1 MVRPYGEGIV
11 FNILMKVIYIAYL
24 AMYMAYA
31 VLNYIAETGNDL
43 VNFIVISFISV
54 SIVIFII
61 ANVMDWVYKNA
72 DARSK
77 IKVRLHT
84 LRNVFKIIKV
94 GVTILVLAQTI
105 TDDSWNALTITMLVI
120 SLPTSLLW
128 LLGEYIY
135 VAVKGIFRR
144 GGKTQSE
151 DTDEE
156 YDDVKRVTPVHDTI
170 ERVKQFA
177 ESELIVMRP
186 HEVDYDS
193 DEEEDVE
200 DRYLGY
206 EEDDDYSYS
215 PSPRAALQPSQ
226 GEYIPERRAYPE
238 YEGIFTVE
246 AMPMTEDAHDFSVEE
261 YDMNAVL
268 GSGSKEECGGENA
281 DVPPA
286 DGGKQRAGDGDTPA
300 EGGGA
305 PMSEPA
311 PQNGQNEDETTVPED
326 IFEDM
331 IPGQAAE
338 DISGEALPEQVAQD
352 KPEESAPE
360 QVAQDKP
367 EESAPVQLAQ
377 DNPEESAPVHVAQDN
392 PEESAPVQV
401 AQDKPGES
409 APEQVAQD
417 KAEES
422 APEQV
427 AQDKPEESAPEQ
439 VAQDKPEESVPVQ
452 VAEGVP
458 GESAEELSF
467 EREIKQTAGDKGEE

>member
-1 MVRPYGEGIV
+1 MARPYGEGIV

-206 EEDDDYSYS
+206 EEDDDYSYP
-215 PSPRAALQPSQ
+215 PSPRAALQPSH

-268 GSGSKEECGGENA
+268 GSGSKEQCGGENA

-286 DGGKQRAGDGDTPA
+286 DGGKQRAEDGDTPA
-300 EGGGA
+300 EEGGA
-305 PMSEPA
+305 SMAEPA
-311 PQNGQNEDETTVPED
+311 PQNGQNEEETTVPED

-338 DISGEALPEQVAQD
+338 GISGEAVPEQLAQDKPEESAPEQLAQDKPEESVPEQAAQDKPEESAPEQLAQD

-367 EESAPVQLAQ
+367 EESAPVQEAQ
-377 DNPEESAPVHVAQDN
+377 DI
-392 PEESAPVQV
+392 
-401 AQDKPGES
+401 
-409 APEQVAQD
+409 
-417 KAEES
+417 
-422 APEQV
+422 
-427 AQDKPEESAPEQ
+427 
-439 VAQDKPEESVPVQ
+439 
-452 VAEGVP
+452 P
-458 GESAEELSF
+458 GESAEERSF
-467 EREIKQTAGDKGEE
+467 EREIKQAAGDKGEE

>member
-1 MVRPYGEGIV
+1 MARPYGEGIV

-144 GGKTQSE
+144 GGKTQTE

-206 EEDDDYSYS
+206 EEDDDYSYP

-268 GSGSKEECGGENA
+268 GSGSKEQCGGENA

-286 DGGKQRAGDGDTPA
+286 DGGKQRAEDGDTPA
-300 EGGGA
+300 EEGGGFA
-305 PMSEPA
+305 SMAEPA
-311 PQNGQNEDETTVPED
+311 PQNGQNEEETTAQTVPED

-331 IPGQAAE
+331 IPGQASE
-338 DISGEALPEQVAQD
+338 DISGEAVPEQVAQDKPGESAPEQLAQDKPEESAPEQVAQD

-367 EESAPVQLAQ
+367 EESAPVQ
-377 DNPEESAPVHVAQDN
+377 
-392 PEESAPVQV
+392 
-401 AQDKPGES
+401 
-409 APEQVAQD
+409 
-417 KAEES
+417 
-422 APEQV
+422 
-427 AQDKPEESAPEQ
+427 
-439 VAQDKPEESVPVQ
+439 
-452 VAEGVP
+452 VAEDVP

>member
-1 MVRPYGEGIV
+1 MARPYGEGIV

-144 GGKTQSE
+144 GGRTQSE

-206 EEDDDYSYS
+206 EEDDDYSYP

-286 DGGKQRAGDGDTPA
+286 DGGKQRAEDGDTPA
-300 EGGGA
+300 EEGGA
-305 PMSEPA
+305 SMAEPA
-311 PQNGQNEDETTVPED
+311 PQNGQIKVDEETTVQTVPED

-331 IPGQAAE
+331 I
-338 DISGEALPEQVAQD
+338 PEQVAQD

-367 EESAPVQLAQ
+367 EESAP
-377 DNPEESAPVHVAQDN
+377 
-392 PEESAPVQV
+392 
-401 AQDKPGES
+401 G
-409 APEQVAQD
+409 
-417 KAEES
+417 
-422 APEQV
+422 QV

-439 VAQDKPEESVPVQ
+439 LAQDKPEESAPEQ
-452 VAEGVP
+452 EAEDVP

>member
-1 MVRPYGEGIV
+1 MARPYGEGIV

-135 VAVKGIFRR
+135 VAVKGIFSR

-206 EEDDDYSYS
+206 EEDDDYSYP

-268 GSGSKEECGGENA
+268 GSGSKEQCGGENA

-300 EGGGA
+300 EEGGA
-305 PMSEPA
+305 SMAEPA
-311 PQNGQNEDETTVPED
+311 PQNGQNEEETTVPED

-338 DISGEALPEQVAQD
+338 DISGEAVPEQL
-352 KPEESAPE
+352 
-360 QVAQDKP
+360 AQDKP
-367 EESAPVQLAQ
+367 EESAPVQ
-377 DNPEESAPVHVAQDN
+377 VAQDN
-392 PEESAPVQV
+392 
-401 AQDKPGES
+401 
-409 APEQVAQD
+409 
-417 KAEES
+417 
-422 APEQV
+422 
-427 AQDKPEESAPEQ
+427 
-439 VAQDKPEESVPVQ
+439 
-452 VAEGVP
+452 P

>member
-1 MVRPYGEGIV
+1 MARPYGEGIV

-206 EEDDDYSYS
+206 EEDDDYSYP

-268 GSGSKEECGGENA
+268 GSEGKEQCGGENA
-281 DVPPA
+281 DVSPA
-286 DGGKQRAGDGDTPA
+286 DGGKQRAEDGDTPA
-300 EGGGA
+300 EEGGA
-305 PMSEPA
+305 SMAEPA
-311 PQNGQNEDETTVPED
+311 PQNGQIKVDEETTVQTVPED

-338 DISGEALPEQVAQD
+338 GVSGESAPEQLAQD

-367 EESAPVQLAQ
+367 EESAPEQLAQ
-377 DNPEESAPVHVAQDN
+377 DNP
-392 PEESAPVQV
+392 
-401 AQDKPGES
+401 
-409 APEQVAQD
+409 
-417 KAEES
+417 EES

-427 AQDKPEESAPEQ
+427 AQDKPEESAPGQ
-439 VAQDKPEESVPVQ
+439 VAQDKSGESAPEQEAQ
-452 VAEGVP
+452 DIP
-458 GESAEELSF
+458 GESAEERSF
-467 EREIKQTAGDKGEE
+467 EREIKQAAGDKGEE

>member
-1 MVRPYGEGIV
+1 MARPYGEGIV

-144 GGKTQSE
+144 GGKTQTE

-156 YDDVKRVTPVHDTI
+156 YDDVKRVTPLHDTI

-206 EEDDDYSYS
+206 EEDDDYSYP
-215 PSPRAALQPSQ
+215 PSPRAALQPAQ

-268 GSGSKEECGGENA
+268 GSGSKEQWGGENA
-281 DVPPA
+281 DVSPA
-286 DGGKQRAGDGDTPA
+286 DGGKQRAEDGDTPA
-300 EGGGA
+300 EEGGA
-305 PMSEPA
+305 SMAEPA
-311 PQNGQNEDETTVPED
+311 PQNGQNEEETTVPTVPED

-338 DISGEALPEQVAQD
+338 GISGEAVPEQVAQD

-367 EESAPVQLAQ
+367 EESAPEQL
-377 DNPEESAPVHVAQDN
+377 
-392 PEESAPVQV
+392 
-401 AQDKPGES
+401 
-409 APEQVAQD
+409 
-417 KAEES
+417 
-422 APEQV
+422 
-427 AQDKPEESAPEQ
+427 AQDKPEESAP
-439 VAQDKPEESVPVQ
+439 VQ
-452 VAEGVP
+452 EAEDVP

-467 EREIKQTAGDKGEE
+467 EREIKQAAGDKGEE

>member
-1 MVRPYGEGIV
+1 MARPYGEGIV

-206 EEDDDYSYS
+206 EEDDDYSYP
-215 PSPRAALQPSQ
+215 PSPRAALQPAQ

-246 AMPMTEDAHDFSVEE
+246 VMPMTEDAHDFSVEE

-268 GSGSKEECGGENA
+268 GSGSKEQCGGENA

-286 DGGKQRAGDGDTPA
+286 DGGKQRAEDGDTPA
-300 EGGGA
+300 EEGGA
-305 PMSEPA
+305 SMAEPA
-311 PQNGQNEDETTVPED
+311 PQNGQIKVDEETTVTEEAED
-326 IFEDM
+326 TAEEIA
-331 IPGQAAE
+331 PAQAAE
-338 DISGEALPEQVAQD
+338 DTAEEIATVQAAEDTAEEIATVQAAEDNSGES
-352 KPEESAPE
+352 EEEPA
-360 QVAQDKP
+360 
-367 EESAPVQLAQ
+367 
-377 DNPEESAPVHVAQDN
+377 
-392 PEESAPVQV
+392 
-401 AQDKPGES
+401 
-409 APEQVAQD
+409 
-417 KAEES
+417 
-422 APEQV
+422 
-427 AQDKPEESAPEQ
+427 
-439 VAQDKPEESVPVQ
+439 
-452 VAEGVP
+452 
-458 GESAEELSF
+458 F
-467 EREIKQTAGDKGEE
+467 ERKLNQTDEDKGEE

>member
-1 MVRPYGEGIV
+1 MARPYGEGIV

-144 GGKTQSE
+144 GGKTQTE

-206 EEDDDYSYS
+206 EEDDDYSYP
-215 PSPRAALQPSQ
+215 PSPRAALQPAQ

-268 GSGSKEECGGENA
+268 GSGSKEQCGGENA

-286 DGGKQRAGDGDTPA
+286 DGGKQRAEDGDTPA
-300 EGGGA
+300 EEGGGFA
-305 PMSEPA
+305 PMAEPA
-311 PQNGQNEDETTVPED
+311 PQNGQNEEETTAQTVPED

-338 DISGEALPEQVAQD
+338 DISGEAVPEQLAQYNPEESAPVRLEQD

-367 EESAPVQLAQ
+367 EESAPVQEAQ
-377 DNPEESAPVHVAQDN
+377 DI
-392 PEESAPVQV
+392 
-401 AQDKPGES
+401 
-409 APEQVAQD
+409 
-417 KAEES
+417 
-422 APEQV
+422 
-427 AQDKPEESAPEQ
+427 
-439 VAQDKPEESVPVQ
+439 
-452 VAEGVP
+452 P

-467 EREIKQTAGDKGEE
+467 EREIKQAAGDKGEE

>member
-1 MVRPYGEGIV
+1 MARPYGEGIV

-144 GGKTQSE
+144 GGKTQTE

-156 YDDVKRVTPVHDTI
+156 YDDVKRITPVHDTI

-206 EEDDDYSYS
+206 EEDDDYSYP
-215 PSPRAALQPSQ
+215 PSPRAAVQPEQ

-268 GSGSKEECGGENA
+268 GRGRKEQCGGENA

-286 DGGKQRAGDGDTPA
+286 DGGKQRAEDGDTPA
-300 EGGGA
+300 EEGGA
-305 PMSEPA
+305 SMAEPA
-311 PQNGQNEDETTVPED
+311 PQNGQIKVDEETTVQTVPED

-338 DISGEALPEQVAQD
+338 GISGEAVPEQLAQD

-360 QVAQDKP
+360 QVAQDK
-367 EESAPVQLAQ
+367 S
-377 DNPEESAPVHVAQDN
+377 
-392 PEESAPVQV
+392 
-401 AQDKPGES
+401 
-409 APEQVAQD
+409 
-417 KAEES
+417 EES

-439 VAQDKPEESVPVQ
+439 VAQDI
-452 VAEGVP
+452 P
-458 GESAEELSF
+458 GESAEERSF
-467 EREIKQTAGDKGEE
+467 EREIKQAAGDKGEE

>member
-1 MVRPYGEGIV
+1 MARPYGEGIV

-135 VAVKGIFRR
+135 VAVKGIFSR
-144 GGKTQSE
+144 GGRTQSE

-206 EEDDDYSYS
+206 EEDDDYSYP
-215 PSPRAALQPSQ
+215 PSPRAVVQPSQ
-226 GEYIPERRAYPE
+226 TEYVPERRAYPE

-261 YDMNAVL
+261 YDMKAVL
-268 GSGSKEECGGENA
+268 GSGSKEQCGGENA

-300 EGGGA
+300 EEGGA
-305 PMSEPA
+305 PMAELA
-311 PQNGQNEDETTVPED
+311 PQNGQIKVDEETTVQTVPED

-338 DISGEALPEQVAQD
+338 GISGEAVPE
-352 KPEESAPE
+352 
-360 QVAQDKP
+360 
-367 EESAPVQLAQ
+367 
-377 DNPEESAPVHVAQDN
+377 
-392 PEESAPVQV
+392 QV

-409 APEQVAQD
+409 APEQAAEDTAEEIAPVQAAED
-417 KAEES
+417 KAEEI
-422 APEQV
+422 A
-427 AQDKPEESAPEQ
+427 
-439 VAQDKPEESVPVQ
+439 PVQ
-452 VAEGVP
+452 AAEDKAEEIATVQAAEDNS
-458 GESAEELSF
+458 GESEEEPAF
-467 EREIKQTAGDKGEE
+467 ERKLNQTDEDKGEE

>member
-1 MVRPYGEGIV
+1 MARPYGEGIV

-144 GGKTQSE
+144 GGKTQTE

-206 EEDDDYSYS
+206 EEDDDYSYP
-215 PSPRAALQPSQ
+215 PSPRAALQPAH

-268 GSGSKEECGGENA
+268 GSGSKEQCGGENA

-300 EGGGA
+300 EEGGA
-305 PMSEPA
+305 SMAEPA
-311 PQNGQNEDETTVPED
+311 PQNGQNEEETTVPED

-331 IPGQAAE
+331 IPGQASE
-338 DISGEALPEQVAQD
+338 GISGEAVPEQVAQD

-360 QVAQDKP
+360 QLAQDKPEESAPEQLAQDKPEESAPEQLAQDKP
-367 EESAPVQLAQ
+367 EESAPVQEAQ
-377 DNPEESAPVHVAQDN
+377 DI
-392 PEESAPVQV
+392 
-401 AQDKPGES
+401 
-409 APEQVAQD
+409 
-417 KAEES
+417 
-422 APEQV
+422 
-427 AQDKPEESAPEQ
+427 
-439 VAQDKPEESVPVQ
+439 
-452 VAEGVP
+452 P

-467 EREIKQTAGDKGEE
+467 EREIKQAAGDKGEE

>member
-1 MVRPYGEGIV
+1 MARPYGEGIV

-151 DTDEE
+151 DADEE

-206 EEDDDYSYS
+206 EEDDDYSYP
-215 PSPRAALQPSQ
+215 PSPRAVVQPSQ

-261 YDMNAVL
+261 YDMKAVL
-268 GSGSKEECGGENA
+268 GSESNERSGGENA

-286 DGGKQRAGDGDTPA
+286 DGGGKQRAEDGDTPA
-300 EGGGA
+300 EEGGA
-305 PMSEPA
+305 SMAEPA
-311 PQNGQNEDETTVPED
+311 PQNGQNEEETTVPED

-331 IPGQAAE
+331 IP
-338 DISGEALPEQVAQD
+338 EQVAQD
-352 KPEESAPE
+352 KP
-360 QVAQDKP
+360 
-367 EESAPVQLAQ
+367 
-377 DNPEESAPVHVAQDN
+377 
-392 PEESAPVQV
+392 
-401 AQDKPGES
+401 
-409 APEQVAQD
+409 
-417 KAEES
+417 EES

-439 VAQDKPEESVPVQ
+439 VAQDKPEESAPGQVAQDKPEESAPEQLAQDKPEESAPVQ
-452 VAEGVP
+452 LAEDVP

-467 EREIKQTAGDKGEE
+467 EREIKQAAGDKGEE

>member
-1 MVRPYGEGIV
+1 MARPYGEGIV

-144 GGKTQSE
+144 GGKTQTE

-206 EEDDDYSYS
+206 EEDDDYSYP

-286 DGGKQRAGDGDTPA
+286 GGGKQRAEVGDTPA
-300 EGGGA
+300 EEGGTSMA
-305 PMSEPA
+305 EPA

-326 IFEDM
+326 IFKDM

-338 DISGEALPEQVAQD
+338 SISGEAVSEQVAQDNPEESAPEQLAQD

-360 QVAQDKP
+360 QLAQDKP
-367 EESAPVQLAQ
+367 EESAPVQVVQDKPEESAPEQLAQDKPEESAPEQLAQ
-377 DNPEESAPVHVAQDN
+377 DNP
-392 PEESAPVQV
+392 
-401 AQDKPGES
+401 
-409 APEQVAQD
+409 
-417 KAEES
+417 EES

-439 VAQDKPEESVPVQ
+439 E
-452 VAEGVP
+452 AEDVP

>member
-1 MVRPYGEGIV
+1 MARPYGEGIV

-144 GGKTQSE
+144 GGKTQTE

-206 EEDDDYSYS
+206 EEDDDYSYP
-215 PSPRAALQPSQ
+215 PSPRAALQPAQ

-268 GSGSKEECGGENA
+268 GSGSKEQCGGENA

-286 DGGKQRAGDGDTPA
+286 DGGKQRAEDGDTPA
-300 EGGGA
+300 EEGSGFA
-305 PMSEPA
+305 PMAEPA
-311 PQNGQNEDETTVPED
+311 PQNGQNEEETTAQTVPED

-338 DISGEALPEQVAQD
+338 DTAEEIATVQAAEDTAEEIATVQAAEDTAEEIATVQAAEDTAEEIASVQAAEDNSGES
-352 KPEESAPE
+352 EEEPA
-360 QVAQDKP
+360 
-367 EESAPVQLAQ
+367 
-377 DNPEESAPVHVAQDN
+377 
-392 PEESAPVQV
+392 
-401 AQDKPGES
+401 
-409 APEQVAQD
+409 
-417 KAEES
+417 
-422 APEQV
+422 
-427 AQDKPEESAPEQ
+427 
-439 VAQDKPEESVPVQ
+439 
-452 VAEGVP
+452 
-458 GESAEELSF
+458 F
-467 EREIKQTAGDKGEE
+467 ERKLNQTDEDKGEE

>member
-1 MVRPYGEGIV
+1 MARPYGEGIV

-135 VAVKGIFRR
+135 VAVKGIFSR
-144 GGKTQSE
+144 GGRTQSE

-206 EEDDDYSYS
+206 EEDDDYSYP
-215 PSPRAALQPSQ
+215 PSPRAVVQPSQ

-261 YDMNAVL
+261 YDMKAVL
-268 GSGSKEECGGENA
+268 GSESNERSGGENA

-286 DGGKQRAGDGDTPA
+286 DGGGKQRAEDGDTPA
-300 EGGGA
+300 EEGGGFA
-305 PMSEPA
+305 PAAEPGQ
-311 PQNGQNEDETTVPED
+311 QNGQTEEETTVTEEAED
-326 IFEDM
+326 TAEEIA
-331 IPGQAAE
+331 PVQAAE
-338 DISGEALPEQVAQD
+338 DTA
-352 KPEESAPE
+352 EEI
-360 QVAQDKP
+360 
-367 EESAPVQLAQ
+367 APVQAAE
-377 DNPEESAPVHVAQDN
+377 DTAEEI
-392 PEESAPVQV
+392 APVQAAEDTAEEIATV
-401 AQDKPGES
+401 QAAEDTAEEIATVQAAEDNSGES
-409 APEQVAQD
+409 
-417 KAEES
+417 EEEP
-422 APEQV
+422 A
-427 AQDKPEESAPEQ
+427 
-439 VAQDKPEESVPVQ
+439 
-452 VAEGVP
+452 
-458 GESAEELSF
+458 F
-467 EREIKQTAGDKGEE
+467 ERKLNQTDEDKGEE

>member
-1 MVRPYGEGIV
+1 MARPYGEGIV

-144 GGKTQSE
+144 GGKTQTE

-206 EEDDDYSYS
+206 EEDDDYSYP

-268 GSGSKEECGGENA
+268 GSGSKEQCGGENA

-300 EGGGA
+300 EEGGA
-305 PMSEPA
+305 SMAEPA
-311 PQNGQNEDETTVPED
+311 PQNVQNEEETTVPED

-338 DISGEALPEQVAQD
+338 GISGEAVSEQVAQD
-352 KPEESAPE
+352 KPEESAPG
-360 QVAQDKP
+360 QLAQDKP
-367 EESAPVQLAQ
+367 EESAPVQEAQ
-377 DNPEESAPVHVAQDN
+377 DI
-392 PEESAPVQV
+392 
-401 AQDKPGES
+401 
-409 APEQVAQD
+409 
-417 KAEES
+417 
-422 APEQV
+422 
-427 AQDKPEESAPEQ
+427 
-439 VAQDKPEESVPVQ
+439 
-452 VAEGVP
+452 P

-467 EREIKQTAGDKGEE
+467 EREIKQAAGDKGEE